1 MKTISLAIIGL
12 FVSASA
18 YAACPDLSGTF
29 SCAYDDGTVDQMVIS
44 QTEANGVT
52 TYTVNGNPI
61 VADGVVQSIPDDAGA
76 RNQSVSYS
84 CGDDNKFKYTY
95 SAELY
100 EANVMAGAVTADLLF
115 SKDATTGGLVV
126 EDVGTFSLTDG
137 SVYPWASTV
146 NCSVF
151 TP

>member
-1 MKTISLAIIGL
+1 MKSISLAIVGL

-18 YAACPDLSGTF
+18 FAACPDLSGTF

-44 QTEANGVT
+44 QSEVKGVT

-61 VADGVVQSIPDDAGA
+61 VADGVVQSLPDDAGA
-76 RNQSVSYS
+76 KNQSVSYS
-84 CGDDNKFKYTY
+84 CDADKFKYAY
-95 SAELY
+95 SADLY
-100 EANVMAGAVTADLLF
+100 EANVMAGSVTADLLF
-115 SKDATTGGLVV
+115 SKDATTGSLVV
-126 EDVGTFSLTDG
+126 EDVGSFSLADG
-137 SVYPWASTV
+137 SVYPWASTI